1 MDEVK
6 PILKQCQENLRQYK
20 QDNDESKIIL
30 RRFDEVLL
38 EKASKFS
45 LDLTNERINQ

>member
-1 MDEVK
+1 MH
-6 PILKQCQENLRQYK
+6 QA
-20 QDNDESKIIL
+20 ESLVGDFKLELIKNAQII

-45 LDLTNERINQ
+45 IDQIYKKLQNY